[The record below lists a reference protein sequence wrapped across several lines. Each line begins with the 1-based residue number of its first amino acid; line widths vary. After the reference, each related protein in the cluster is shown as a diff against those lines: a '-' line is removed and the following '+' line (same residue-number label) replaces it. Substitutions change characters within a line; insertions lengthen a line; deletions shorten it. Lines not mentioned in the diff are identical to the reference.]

1 MGRKILY
8 NIVLAL
14 TLTCCLWS
22 CKDETSHLGDGMD
35 SGVLTLNMVT
45 RATDTEQ
52 GEDAYNENK
61 IERADVFF
69 FKNENADCIYAVTG
83 ITPSPGNKLLVK
95 LSDEIVENNKYY
107 IYVVANKN
115 LGYTQE
121 NVKNVKISDIKA
133 KVITTDWKNGLEEGQ
148 SVIENSLVMDGEAS
162 VTVSKKQS
170 STINLTRAMA
180 KIALFPTAEDKI
192 EVGEGAE
199 KLTYTPVYKGMN
211 VTFVNGVKSTNL
223 NNDYKVNS
231 ESDYIVRMKRSF
243 SDSDNDGKFTQV
255 PFYSYPNPETTANRK
270 DSYLILCLPWSLEG
284 QGTQQA
290 LNYYYRIPIVGN
302 NAPAVLLRN
311 KYYKVNVHVGVL
323 GSLDPKDAVELNVTF
338 TILDWNTMEIDT
350 EMQNYQYLVLDEYYS
365 VMNNVNELKMPFISS
380 SDIDWTKT
388 KITKVTYPN
397 YNDQSSPNTGYSSTV
412 TLTGDKISQ
421 SGFKLTS
428 ENNTLIF
435 SHEVTS
441 QDYVPYTITVDVY
454 NSQGIKA
461 DTWTIVQYPA
471 IYIVGDYNPNG
482 SKNRFVYNV
491 GGLVDNV
498 GDDDN
503 NTLGGIN
510 NPNSSSSTNNNQN
523 QYTIYITSFD
533 IGDDYVIGDPRSEI
547 VDNSLMSYL
556 QKKYDNNNRKLS
568 YYYSSR
574 KDNVEKMVAPVF
586 KIASSWGVVDSGSLT
601 YETAKR
607 RCASYQEN
615 GYPAGRW
622 RVPTEAEIKYIVGL
636 SDREV
641 IPVLFGGDYFASSGR
656 YYDNETNNKGFH
668 SDNRG
673 HSVRCVYDV
682 WYWGND
688 KLTNPNVFTWGDEE
702 RK

>member
-69 FKNENADCIYAVTG
+69 FNNENADCIYAVTG

-95 LSDEIVENNKYY
+95 LSNEIVENNKYY

-121 NVKNVKISDIKA
+121 NIKNVKISDIKA

-148 SVIENSLVMDGEAS
+148 SVTENSLVMDGEAS

-192 EVGEGAE
+192 EVGEGAK

-255 PFYSYPNPETTANRK
+255 PFYSYPNPEATVNRK

-302 NAPAVLLRN
+302 DAPAVLLRN
-311 KYYKVNVHVGVL
+311 KYYKINVHVGVL
-323 GSLDPKDAVELNVTF
+323 GSLDPKDAVELQGDFV
-338 TILDWNTMEIDT
+338 ILDWNTMNIDAD
-350 EMQNYQYLVLDEYYS
+350 MQNYQYLVLDEYYS

-412 TLTGDKISQ
+412 TLQGNQIS
-421 SGFKLTS
+421 SNGFKLES
-428 ENNTLIF
+428 ENNNLIF
-435 SHEVTS
+435 SHEVTN
-441 QDYVPYTITVDVY
+441 QDYVPYTITIDVY
-454 NSQGIKA
+454 NTEGIKA

-471 IYIVGDYNPNG
+471 IYIVGDYN
-482 SKNRFVYNV
+482 SKGASNRFVYKV
-491 GGLVDNV
+491 ASGGV
-498 GDDDN
+498 DDDDSHN
-503 NTLGGIN
+503 LGGVYDPTEN
-510 NPNSSSSTNNNQN
+510 ATNKNLN

-533 IGDDYVIGDPRSEI
+533 IGDDYVIGDPRNED
-547 VDNSLMSYL
+547 VDENVMSGL
-556 QKKYDNNNRKLS
+556 QEKTDNNRRNLT

-574 KDNVEKMVAPVF
+574 KDNVEKMVAPAF
-586 KIASSWGVVDSGSLT
+586 KIASSWGVVDGNGIT
-601 YETAKR
+601 YQSAQR

-636 SDREV
+636 SIRKV
-641 IPVLFGGDYFASSGR
+641 IPALFNGDYYASSGR
-656 YYDNETNNKGFH
+656 FYDNGYQGSEQGFFTDENK
-668 SDNRG
+668 

-688 KLTNPNVFTWGDEE
+688 KLLDTTKFTWGDEK

>member
-83 ITPSPGNKLLVK
+83 ITPSLGNKLLVK

-255 PFYSYPNPETTANRK
+255 PFYSYPNPEATVNRK

-311 KYYKVNVHVGVL
+311 KYYKINVHVGVL
-323 GSLDPKDAVELNVTF
+323 GSLDPKDAVELQGDFV
-338 TILDWNTMEIDT
+338 ILDWNTMNIDAD
-350 EMQNYQYLVLDEYYS
+350 MQNYQYLVLDEYYS
-365 VMNNVNELKMPFISS
+365 VMNNEDELSMPYISS
-380 SDIDWTKT
+380 SEIDWNKT
-388 KITKVTYPN
+388 KITKVTYYDYSKDEPRLVELSGN
-397 YNDQSSPNTGYSSTV
+397 SIKGYNLNQGQNH
-412 TLTGDKISQ
+412 TLK
-421 SGFKLTS
+421 
-428 ENNTLIF
+428 F
-435 SHEVTS
+435 SHS
-441 QDYVPYTITVDVY
+441 LSSNDFVPYNIEIEVW
-454 NSQGIKA
+454 NKQNIK
-461 DTWTIVQYPA
+461 TNIWKIIQYPA
-471 IYIVGDYNPNG
+471 IYIENRYNDNGRNNRFIYGVKKDTNGSGVTDDTDASIGSVLDLSNSSDKNPN
-482 SKNRFVYNV
+482 
-491 GGLVDNV
+491 
-498 GDDDN
+498 
-503 NTLGGIN
+503 
-510 NPNSSSSTNNNQN
+510 
-523 QYTIYITSFD
+523 QYIIHITSFD
-533 IGDDYVIGDPRSEI
+533 IGDNYVIGDPRTEE
-547 VDNSLMSYL
+547 VDEMLNNG
-556 QKKYDNNNRKLS
+556 KKRFKDLN
-568 YYYSSR
+568 YYYPAK
-574 KDNVEKMVAPVF
+574 KDDVARMVAPTF
-586 KIASSWGVVDSGSLT
+586 MIASSWAGSNGVRD
-601 YETAKR
+601 YENAKA
-607 RCASYQEN
+607 RCAAYQEN

-622 RVPTEAEIKYIVGL
+622 RMPTEAEIDYVMYL
-636 SDREV
+636 SEQGE
-641 IPVLFGGDYFASSGR
+641 IPELLMDNSNYWASSGR
-656 YYDNETNNKGFH
+656 IINQNKWH
-668 SDNRG
+668 DPSDVSGSRFI
-673 HSVRCVYDV
+673 RCVYDI
-682 WYWGND
+682 WYWGD
-688 KLTNPNVFTWGDEE
+688 KQIDNPETFTWGDEE
-702 RK
+702 RLKN

>member
-8 NIVLAL
+8 NLVLAL

-69 FKNENADCIYAVTG
+69 FTNENADCIYAVTG

-95 LSDEIVENNKYY
+95 LSNEIVENNEYY

-121 NVKNVKISDIKA
+121 NIENVKISDIKG

-223 NNDYKVNS
+223 NNDYIVNS

-255 PFYSYPNPETTANRK
+255 PFYSYPNPEATVNRK

-302 NAPAVLLRN
+302 DAPAVLLRN
-311 KYYKVNVHVGVL
+311 KYYKINVHVGVL
-323 GSLDPKDAVELNVTF
+323 GSLDPKDAVELQGDFV
-338 TILDWNTMEIDT
+338 ILDWNTMNIDAD
-350 EMQNYQYLVLDEYYS
+350 MQNYQYLVLDEYYS
-365 VMNNVNELKMPFISS
+365 VMNNEDELSMPYISS
-380 SDIDWTKT
+380 SEIDWNKT
-388 KITKVTYPN
+388 KITKVTYYDYSKDEPRLVELSGN
-397 YNDQSSPNTGYSSTV
+397 SIKGYSLIQGQNH
-412 TLTGDKISQ
+412 TL
-421 SGFKLTS
+421 
-428 ENNTLIF
+428 EF
-435 SHEVTS
+435 SHS
-441 QDYVPYTITVDVY
+441 LSSNDFVPYNIEIEVW
-454 NSQGIKA
+454 NKQNIK
-461 DTWTIVQYPA
+461 TNVWKIIQYPA
-471 IYIVGDYNPNG
+471 IYIENKYNDNG
-482 SKNRFVYNV
+482 RKNRFIYGVK
-491 GGLVDNV
+491 
-498 GDDDN
+498 DDTNSRGVTDDTDASIGSVLDLSN
-503 NTLGGIN
+503 SSDK
-510 NPNSSSSTNNNQN
+510 NPN
-523 QYTIYITSFD
+523 QYIIHITSFD
-533 IGDDYVIGDPRSEI
+533 IGDNYVIGDPRTEE
-547 VDNSLMSYL
+547 VDEMLNNG
-556 QKKYDNNNRKLS
+556 KKRFKDLN
-568 YYYSSR
+568 YYYPAK
-574 KDNVEKMVAPVF
+574 KDDVARMVAPTF
-586 KIASSWGVVDSGSLT
+586 MIASSWAGSNGVRD
-601 YETAKR
+601 YENAKA
-607 RCASYQEN
+607 RCAAYQEN

-622 RVPTEAEIKYIVGL
+622 RMPTEAEIDYVMYL
-636 SDREV
+636 SEQGE
-641 IPVLFGGDYFASSGR
+641 IPELLMDNSNYWASSGR
-656 YYDNETNNKGFH
+656 IINQNKWH
-668 SDNRG
+668 DPSDVSGSRFI
-673 HSVRCVYDV
+673 RCVYDI
-682 WYWGND
+682 WYWGD
-688 KLTNPNVFTWGDEE
+688 KQIDNTDTFTWGDEE
-702 RK
+702 RLKN